1 MDATFVMNLKTV
13 SMKKIACFLS
23 ILLLFQSCY
32 SYKTFDLK
40 NYPQIKPKKV
50 KIELLDSKIIKGKII
65 NIENEEIFL
74 KTISKTKNISISE
87 IKKIK
92 KREFSLLKTS
102 LLGGVISI
110 SLLFIVLNLLLKG
123 VGNAIGV
130 SFP

>member
-1 MDATFVMNLKTV
+1 
-13 SMKKIACFLS
+13 MKGKIYFLV
-23 ILLLFQSCY
+23 ILILFQSCY
-32 SYKTFDLK
+32 SYKTFDIK

-50 KIELLDSKIIKGKII
+50 KIEILDSKIIKGEII
-65 NIENEEIFL
+65 NFENEEITL

-110 SLLFIVLNLLLKG
+110 SLLVIVLDLLIKG
-123 VGNAIGV
+123 AGNAIGV